1 MTAALTRHFA
11 ALERSRTLQRI
22 ATVID
27 ETPVELPT
35 DAHVKA
41 ALLATTVPV
50 LRDLDDGRLSGSPEA
65 QASLEA
71 MLGVALEIIA
81 AGPRAS

>member
-1 MTAALTRHFA
+1 MTALSRHYA
-11 ALERSRTLQRI
+11 ALERSRTAQRI
-22 ATVID
+22 AAVVSD
-27 ETPVELPT
+27 VPVDLDTPT
-35 DAHVKA
+35 RAKA